1 MTRPASARMTHTA
14 RVPRRWASGTLVVLM
29 VAALVGLLPSS
40 AAAATPDPVLVSD
53 GAIGSSPYQSVV
65 LVAVGGSVA
74 CTGFVIG
81 VRRVATAAHC
91 LTRDAE
97 DGDYRL
103 RRGLPT
109 NIQLYRGWSQ
119 AAGGQAFPTCR
130 GWRAWAHPRFIRRG
144 PSDASSGER
153 DFDYAVITT
162 PPGCVYPRSAI
173 LRLWPTTFQDGQLAV
188 GQTITMAGYPSD
200 SRFGPAMNGL
210 SMWRSRGRLQSS
222 FGDPRRLNV
231 TGFVGHG
238 MSGAAIWRT
247 FRRASPCGKRQCV
260 VGILTECAVN
270 GQRQCRLGDSFR
282 RGVRV
287 TRQVK
292 RDLRTH

>member
-1 MTRPASARMTHTA
+1 MTRLDPV
-14 RVPRRWASGTLVVLM
+14 RVPRRALSGALIAMLA
-29 VAALVGLLPSS
+29 AALIALLPSS
-40 AAAATPDPVLVSD
+40 ASAATPDPVLVSER
-53 GAIGSSPYQSVV
+53 AITSPPFRSIV
-65 LVAVGGSVA
+65 LVAVGGRVA

-81 VRRVATAAHC
+81 QRRVATAAHC

-97 DGDYRL
+97 GGDYRL
-103 RRGLPT
+103 RTGLPQ
-109 NIQLYRGWSQ
+109 NVRLYRGYSQ
-119 AAGGQAFPTCR
+119 AAGGSTFPTCT

-144 PSDASSGER
+144 PSDATFGDR
-153 DFDYAVITT
+153 DYDYAVITT
-162 PPGCVYPRSAI
+162 ARDCLYPKNAI
-173 LRLWPTTFQDGQLAV
+173 LRLWPTTYQDGKLAV
-188 GQTITMAGYPSD
+188 GQTITMAGYPAD
-200 SRFGPAMNGL
+200 ERFANMNGL

-247 FRRASPCGKRQCV
+247 FRRNSPCGKRQCV

-270 GQRQCRLGDSFR
+270 GARQCRLGDSFR
-282 RGVRV
+282 RAVRI
-287 TRQVK
+287 TPQVK